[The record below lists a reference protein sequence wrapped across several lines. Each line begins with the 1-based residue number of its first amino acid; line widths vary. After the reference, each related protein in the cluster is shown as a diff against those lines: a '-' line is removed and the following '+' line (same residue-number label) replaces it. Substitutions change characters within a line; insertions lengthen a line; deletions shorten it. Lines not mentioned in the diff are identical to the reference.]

1 MTKGRAMLVLTVN
14 ADHISVRLQD
24 NLCDIGLTLK
34 VIAETLHVLPP
45 TELAWETAIMR
56 IEDAI
61 SPLKPR
67 LPKDELLKV
76 IGAEDLRLLTFEQD
90 DNGDYI
96 RAEMLEKAFAVL
108 AGYRSLRDLPAMPND
123 LAFYAKVLLLREW
136 VHHLDFDKVYLG

>member
-1 MTKGRAMLVLTVN
+1 MLVLTIN
-14 ADHISVRLQD
+14 PDHISVRLQD

-34 VIAETLHVLPP
+34 VIAETLDALPP

-76 IGAEDLRLLTFEQD
+76 IGAEDLRLLAFEQD

-136 VHHLDFDKVYLG
+136 VHHLDFDKLYLG

>member
-1 MTKGRAMLVLTVN
+1 
-14 ADHISVRLQD
+14 
-24 NLCDIGLTLK
+24 
-34 VIAETLHVLPP
+34 
-45 TELAWETAIMR
+45 MR

-76 IGAEDLRLLTFEQD
+76 IGAEDLRLLAFEQD
-90 DNGDYI
+90 DNGGYI
-96 RAEMLEKAFAVL
+96 RAEMQEKAFAVL

-136 VHHLDFDKVYLG
+136 VRHLDFDKLYLG

>member
-1 MTKGRAMLVLTVN
+1 MLVLILN
-14 ADHISVRLQD
+14 PDHISVRLQD
-24 NLCDIGLTLK
+24 NLWDIGLTLN
-34 VIAETLHVLPP
+34 VIAQTLHALPP

-67 LPKDELLKV
+67 LPKDELLNV
-76 IGAEDLRLLTFEQD
+76 IGAEDLSLLAFEQD
-90 DNGDYI
+90 ANGDYI

-136 VHHLDFDKVYLG
+136 VHHLDFDRLYLG

>member
-14 ADHISVRLQD
+14 PEHISVTLQD
-24 NLCDIGLTLK
+24 KLWDIGLTLK
-34 VIAETLHVLPP
+34 VIAQALQALPP

-76 IGAEDLRLLTFEQD
+76 IGGRGFTLTS
-90 DNGDYI
+90 
-96 RAEMLEKAFAVL
+96 V
-108 AGYRSLRDLPAMPND
+108 
-123 LAFYAKVLLLREW
+123 
-136 VHHLDFDKVYLG
+136 

>member
-1 MTKGRAMLVLTVN
+1 MLVLTVN
-14 ADHISVRLQD
+14 AEHISVRLQD
-24 NLCDIGLTLK
+24 NLWDIGLTLN
-34 VIAETLHVLPP
+34 VIAQALHVLPP

-76 IGAEDLRLLTFEQD
+76 IGAEDLRLLAFEQD

-96 RAEMLEKAFAVL
+96 LAEMLEKAFAVL
-108 AGYRSLRDLPAMPND
+108 AGYRSLRDLPTMPND

-136 VHHLDFDKVYLG
+136 MHHLDFDKLYLG

>member
-1 MTKGRAMLVLTVN
+1 MLVLTVN
-14 ADHISVRLQD
+14 PDHISVRLQD
-24 NLCDIGLTLK
+24 NLWNIGLTLN
-34 VIAETLHVLPP
+34 VIAQALHVLPP

-76 IGAEDLRLLTFEQD
+76 IGAEDLRLLAFEQD

-96 RAEMLEKAFAVL
+96 LAEMLEKAFAVL

-136 VHHLDFDKVYLG
+136 VHHLDFDKLYLG

>member
-14 ADHISVRLQD
+14 ADHISITLQD
-24 NLCDIGLTLK
+24 NLWDIGLTLN
-34 VIAETLHVLPP
+34 VIAQTLQALPP

-76 IGAEDLRLLTFEQD
+76 IGAEDLSLLAFEQD
-90 DNGDYI
+90 ANGDYI
-96 RAEMLEKAFAVL
+96 PAEILEKAFAVL

-136 VHHLDFDKVYLG
+136 VHHLDFDKLYLG

>member
-1 MTKGRAMLVLTVN
+1 MLVLTVN
-14 ADHISVRLQD
+14 PDHISVRLQD
-24 NLCDIGLTLK
+24 NLWDIGLTLN
-34 VIAETLHVLPP
+34 VIAQALHVLPP

-61 SPLKPR
+61 SLLKTR

-76 IGAEDLRLLTFEQD
+76 IGAEDLRLLAFEQD
-90 DNGDYI
+90 GNGGYI

-136 VHHLDFDKVYLG
+136 VHHLDFDKLYLG

>member
-1 MTKGRAMLVLTVN
+1 MLVLTVN
-14 ADHISVRLQD
+14 AEHISVRLQD
-24 NLCDIGLTLK
+24 NLWDIGLTLN
-34 VIAETLHVLPP
+34 VIAQTLHALPP

-76 IGAEDLRLLTFEQD
+76 IGAQDLRSLAFEQD

-96 RAEMLEKAFAVL
+96 LAEILEKAFAVL

-136 VHHLDFDKVYLG
+136 VHHLDFDKLYLG

>member
-1 MTKGRAMLVLTVN
+1 
-14 ADHISVRLQD
+14 
-24 NLCDIGLTLK
+24 
-34 VIAETLHVLPP
+34 
-45 TELAWETAIMR
+45 MR

-76 IGAEDLRLLTFEQD
+76 IGAEDLRLLAFEQD

-108 AGYRSLRDLPAMPND
+108 AGYRSLRDLPAMPNN

-136 VHHLDFDKVYLG
+136 VHHLDFDKLYLG

>member
-1 MTKGRAMLVLTVN
+1 MAKGRAMLVLTIN
-14 ADHISVRLQD
+14 ADNISVTLQD
-24 NLCDIGLTLK
+24 NLCDIGLTLN
-34 VIAETLHVLPP
+34 VIAETLHALPP

-61 SPLKPR
+61 SPLKPS

-76 IGAEDLRLLTFEQD
+76 IGAEDLRLLAFEQD

-108 AGYRSLRDLPAMPND
+108 AGYRSRDCKIFCVNLIIKHKFTQENINERFNRSFA
-123 LAFYAKVLLLREW
+123 
-136 VHHLDFDKVYLG
+136 

>member
-1 MTKGRAMLVLTVN
+1 MLVLTVN
-14 ADHISVRLQD
+14 ADHISITLQD
-24 NLCDIGLTLK
+24 NLWDIGLTLN
-34 VIAETLHVLPP
+34 VIAQTLQALPP

-76 IGAEDLRLLTFEQD
+76 IGAEDLSLLAFEQD
-90 DNGDYI
+90 ANGDYI
-96 RAEMLEKAFAVL
+96 PAEILEKAFAVL

-136 VHHLDFDKVYLG
+136 VHHLDFDKLYLG

>member
-1 MTKGRAMLVLTVN
+1 MLVLTIN
-14 ADHISVRLQD
+14 PDHISVRLQD
-24 NLCDIGLTLK
+24 NLWNIGLTLN
-34 VIAETLHVLPP
+34 VIAQALHVLPP

-76 IGAEDLRLLTFEQD
+76 IGAEDLRLLAFEQD
-90 DNGDYI
+90 DNGGYI
-96 RAEMLEKAFAVL
+96 RAEILEKAFAVL

-123 LAFYAKVLLLREW
+123 LAFYAKILLLREW
-136 VHHLDFDKVYLG
+136 VHHLDFDKFYSG

>member
-1 MTKGRAMLVLTVN
+1 MLVLILN
-14 ADHISVRLQD
+14 PDHISVRLQD
-24 NLCDIGLTLK
+24 NLWDIGLTLK
-34 VIAETLHVLPP
+34 VITETLHVLPP
-45 TELAWETAIMR
+45 TELSWETAIMR

-61 SPLKPR
+61 SPLKPSF
-67 LPKDELLKV
+67 PKDELLKV
-76 IGAEDLRLLTFEQD
+76 IGAEDLRLLAFEQD

-136 VHHLDFDKVYLG
+136 VHHLDFDKLYLG

>member
-14 ADHISVRLQD
+14 PDHISVTLQD
-24 NLCDIGLTLK
+24 NLWNIGLTLN
-34 VIAETLHVLPP
+34 VIAQALHVLPP

-76 IGAEDLRLLTFEQD
+76 IAAEDLRLLAFGQD

-96 RAEMLEKAFAVL
+96 RAEILEKAFAVL

-136 VHHLDFDKVYLG
+136 VHHLDFDKLYLG

>member
-1 MTKGRAMLVLTVN
+1 MLVLTVN
-14 ADHISVRLQD
+14 SENINVTLQD
-24 NLCDIGLTLK
+24 NLWNIGLTLN
-34 VIAETLHVLPP
+34 VIAQALHVLPP

-76 IGAEDLRLLTFEQD
+76 IGAEDLHLLAFEQD

-108 AGYRSLRDLPAMPND
+108 AGYRSLRDLPAMPSD

-136 VHHLDFDKVYLG
+136 VHHLDFDKLYLG

>member
-14 ADHISVRLQD
+14 PDHISVRLQD
-24 NLCDIGLTLK
+24 NLWDIGLTLN
-34 VIAETLHVLPP
+34 VIAQALHVLPP

-56 IEDAI
+56 IEEAI
-61 SPLKPR
+61 SPLKPS

-76 IGAEDLRLLTFEQD
+76 IGAEDLRLLAFEQD

-136 VHHLDFDKVYLG
+136 VHHLDFDKLYLG

>member
-14 ADHISVRLQD
+14 PEHISVTLQD
-24 NLCDIGLTLK
+24 KLWDIGLTLN
-34 VIAETLHVLPP
+34 VIAQALQALPP

-76 IGAEDLRLLTFEQD
+76 IGAEDLRLLAFEQD

-96 RAEMLEKAFAVL
+96 LAEMLEKAFAVL

-136 VHHLDFDKVYLG
+136 VHHLDFDKLYLN

>member
-1 MTKGRAMLVLTVN
+1 MLVLTVN
-14 ADHISVRLQD
+14 PDHISVRLQD
-24 NLCDIGLTLK
+24 NLWNIGLTLN
-34 VIAETLHVLPP
+34 VIAQALHVLPP
-45 TELAWETAIMR
+45 TELAWETALMR

-76 IGAEDLRLLTFEQD
+76 IGAEDLRLLAFEQD
-90 DNGDYI
+90 NNGGYI

-136 VHHLDFDKVYLG
+136 VHHLDFDKLYLG

>member
-1 MTKGRAMLVLTVN
+1 MLVLTIN
-14 ADHISVRLQD
+14 ADHISVTLQD
-24 NLCDIGLTLK
+24 NLWDIGLTLK
-34 VIAETLHVLPP
+34 VIAETLHALPP
-45 TELAWETAIMR
+45 TELAWEMAIMR

-76 IGAEDLRLLTFEQD
+76 IGAQDLRSLAFEQD
-90 DNGDYI
+90 GNGGYI
-96 RAEMLEKAFAVL
+96 RAEILEKAFAVL

-136 VHHLDFDKVYLG
+136 VHHLDFDKLYLG